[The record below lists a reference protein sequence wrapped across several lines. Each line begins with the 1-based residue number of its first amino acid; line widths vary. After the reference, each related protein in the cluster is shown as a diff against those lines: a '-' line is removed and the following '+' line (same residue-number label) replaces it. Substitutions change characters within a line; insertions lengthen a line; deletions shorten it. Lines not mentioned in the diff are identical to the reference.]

1 MFITDTK
8 GTNDSELDD
17 EVVTSVPFNYNV
29 TASILT
35 GLNTE
40 ITANPD
46 LPVVENLI
54 NELKVLGGLTLEDPN
69 TVFGDYEKKVDVPK
83 KTLVEDGKIYLAKSD
98 GTKIDNGTTLPLSG
112 GGGNV
117 TWESLT
123 GKPTTFTPSAHSH
136 GKSDITDFPTIP
148 TKTSELNN
156 DSGFLTSHQDLS
168 NYVQKETGKGLSTN
182 DFTTSE
188 KEKLQGLNNYTLP
201 IASETVLGGVKV
213 GDGLRIVNG
222 VLSANG
228 GGSAD
233 SIDWNNIQNKPS
245 VFAPDT
251 HRHSYNDLTEKPNI
265 PSVVG
270 LATESYV
277 DTKVAEI
284 VDSAPETLNTLN
296 ELSTALG
303 NDPNFATTVANQIGT
318 KASTE
323 YVNAELAKKV
333 SNEGYVATENNYTTA
348 EKTKLQGIQEGANN
362 YIHPEYHDASTITQ
376 DNMHRFITDAERQT
390 WNNKSDFDGNYDKLS
405 NKPTIPTKVS
415 QLQNDSDFAIKSDLA
430 NKVDKVE
437 GKSLSTNDYT
447 SIDKAKLDGLIGL
460 PSYSIAESNKI
471 LAVNASG
478 NATEWID
485 KPSGT
490 GSVKSYVTYEEF
502 GAKSDGVY
510 DDGVAIKLAH
520 EHANQNNL
528 TVKPDSTKTYYI
540 KQAHS
545 IPIIN
550 STDLNN
556 ATFVIDDTV
565 EVDRKK
571 NVFEVKSKKEPITI
585 VDLNF
590 TVKRSTVKLS
600 NLSGHGLCLVQV
612 VNANKKQ
619 FIREGSNSNEG
630 TDQQDY
636 FVIDNEG
643 SVLTDIIWDFEQIT
657 SCTLY
662 PFDDTTL
669 IMKNA
674 KFITRSNGKELQTN
688 YFDRGLTVN
697 RSNVIL
703 ENISHRVENEQPGSP
718 YHGFISGRYCA
729 YLTLRNCSVQSRK
742 AYKVSGTSV
751 WMGSYDIEMYCVVG
765 VKLEN
770 VIDVTFDNK
779 ERWGVFASNFCKDIV
794 VEDSTLSRVDAH
806 QGARNITIRRSVI
819 GNQGIRVIGSGLCLI
834 EDSKILNNTS
844 LITLRSDYG
853 SSWEG
858 ILVIRRTYWK
868 PDTTYAYPRIINFS
882 NTSNHDFG
890 YTCYF
895 PRLIIDDLE
904 VDDTELLSNGS
915 YSNIPIINNNTAAFG
930 TDITSFTH
938 PYHFT
943 DNIECKNMRTKSDK
957 GFILFNSSTINLY
970 NKNPFTYKVLESTS
984 VNNKKLLI
992 VPNTKIVLDNV
1003 KLAKVS
1009 RRMNAS
1015 GNLFAILDAS
1025 GNDGDGFTNNANH
1038 VLPLIHIKNCE
1049 NVYAF
1054 TSNHP
1059 MVLELE
1065 DSVVS
1070 TLLNVGASTR
1080 MNGKATGCS
1089 FKPSIDGV
1097 YQSVNTN
1104 YGDFAFTD
1112 CKFDTPLVNS
1122 VEEKTPTNLVRIYSF
1137 LGSYD
1142 SAKNN
1147 YNLINTI
1154 MDNCSIWDGTRCLAL
1169 GTISDTGVSNA
1180 LLTEYTG
1187 GKKQRF
1193 ITQQEYNSLS
1203 STGQLDNNTVYNIT
1217 DAPVGIVIK
1226 KVTQQQYDTEPH
1238 DANTL
1243 YVIVG

>member
-1 MFITDTK
+1 MSYLDKRVLLKANLETRNITEEKQSEIFFYNTDENIANLYMKLIYVTDDGLSKELQKDEVSGYSLKMTAIKPKTNQIREVDGVLSEDLSNNEGTCAIFKFQLGTEFTNQIGDVICCTKIIKDAQKLNMDYFVYTIKADKLTGLNAEITSNPDLPILKQLIKEVKETAQTVNNIDDVNITDTK
-8 GTNDSELDD
+8 TFSNKKIEEKFIAIGTQ
-17 EVVTSVPFNYNV
+17 
-29 TASILT
+29 IK
-35 GLNTE
+35 E
-40 ITANPD
+40 IAKD
-46 LPVVENLI
+46 LL
-54 NELKVLGGLTLEDPN
+54 L
-69 TVFGDYEKKVDVPK
+69 
-83 KTLVEDGKIYLAKSD
+83 EDGKLYLKKGD
-98 GTKIDNGTTLPLSG
+98 GTKLGAGVVLPVSG
-112 GGGNV
+112 SGGNV
-117 TWESLT
+117 TWESIT
-123 GKPTTFTPSAHSH
+123 GKPTIFTPSSHVHS
-136 GKSDITDFPTIP
+136 KSEITDFPTIP
-148 TKTSELNN
+148 TK
-156 DSGFLTSHQDLS
+156 
-168 NYVQKETGKGLSTN
+168 
-182 DFTTSE
+182 
-188 KEKLQGLNNYTLP
+188 
-201 IASETVLGGVKV
+201 I
-213 GDGLRIVNG
+213 
-222 VLSANG
+222 
-228 GGSAD
+228 
-233 SIDWNNIQNKPS
+233 
-245 VFAPDT
+245 
-251 HRHSYNDLTEKPNI
+251 
-265 PSVVG
+265 
-270 LATESYV
+270 
-277 DTKVAEI
+277 
-284 VDSAPETLNTLN
+284 
-296 ELSTALG
+296 
-303 NDPNFATTVANQIGT
+303 
-318 KASTE
+318 
-323 YVNAELAKKV
+323 
-333 SNEGYVATENNYTTA
+333 
-348 EKTKLQGIQEGANN
+348 
-362 YIHPEYHDASTITQ
+362 
-376 DNMHRFITDAERQT
+376 
-390 WNNKSDFDGNYDKLS
+390 
-405 NKPTIPTKVS
+405 S
-415 QLQNDSDFAIKSDLA
+415 QLQNDSDFATETF
-430 NKVDKVE
+430 VTTKVE
-437 GKSLSTNDYT
+437 E
-447 SIDKAKLDGLIGL
+447 AKLNG
-460 PSYSIAESNKI
+460 
-471 LAVNASG
+471 
-478 NATEWID
+478 
-485 KPSGT
+485 GT
-490 GSVKSYVTYEEF
+490 SAKSYVTYEEF
-502 GAKSDGVY
+502 GAKSDGVN
-510 DDGVAIKLAH
+510 DDGIAIKLAH

-528 TVKPDSTKTYYI
+528 IVKPDSTKTYYI

-545 IPIIN
+545 IPIVN

-590 TVKRSTVKLS
+590 TVNRATVKLS

-612 VNANKKQ
+612 INANKKQ

-669 IMKNA
+669 IVKNA
-674 KFITRSNGKELQTN
+674 KFITRSNEKELQSN
-688 YFDRGLTVN
+688 YFDRGLAVN

-729 YLTLRNCSVQSRK
+729 YLTLKNCSVQSRK

-794 VEDSTLSRVDAH
+794 VENSTLSRVDAH
-806 QGARNITIRRSVI
+806 QGARNITIRNSVI
-819 GNQGIRVIGSGLCLI
+819 GNQGLRIIGSGLCLI
-834 EDSKILNNTS
+834 EDSKILNSTS

-868 PDTTYAYPRIINFS
+868 PDTTYAYPRIINFA
-882 NTSNHDFG
+882 NASNHEFG

-904 VDDTELLSNGS
+904 VDDTELLSNDS
-915 YSNIPIINNNTAAFG
+915 YTNIPIINNNTAVFG

-1009 RRMNAS
+1009 RRTNAS

-1025 GNDGDGFTNNANH
+1025 GNDGDGFTNNTNH

-1193 ITQQEYNSLS
+1193 ITQREYDSLS
-1203 STGQLDNNTVYNIT
+1203 STGQLDSNTVYNIT
-1217 DAPVGIVIK
+1217 DAPAGIIIK
-1226 KVTQQQYDTEPH
+1226 KVTQQQYDSESH
-1238 DANTL
+1238 DTNTL
-1243 YVIVG
+1243 YIIVG

>member
-1 MFITDTK
+1 MIVRDCTILLKSDSATLSETLVLYKGDQNIEYTFTLKDNAYKFSNGTDGNIVTQLEASYAQILWYKNAEIRITFPIQETNDGKVVLKITKELIDEDNEMGDYDFQIRLYDSNKEAILTLPPLLKAVHIKAPLFEKDPLVDLASADVSTLVTAGPEETIYGTDGNYLKTTWVPGMIITSAKLNKIETALYDACRTKTAGDISLTDTS
-8 GTNDSELDD
+8 GNFTSDNVEGALSEINSQIKDI
-17 EVVTSVPFNYNV
+17 
-29 TASILT
+29 AK
-35 GLNTE
+35 
-40 ITANPD
+40 D
-46 LPVVENLI
+46 LL
-54 NELKVLGGLTLEDPN
+54 L
-69 TVFGDYEKKVDVPK
+69 
-83 KTLVEDGKIYLAKSD
+83 EDGKLYLKKSD
-98 GTKIDNGTTLPLSG
+98 GTKLGTGVVLPVSGSG
-112 GGGNV
+112 GSI
-117 TWESLT
+117 TWENVT
-123 GKPTTFTPSAHSH
+123 GKPATFTPSSHKHS
-136 GKSDITDFPTIP
+136 KSEITDFPTIP
-148 TKTSELNN
+148 TVS
-156 DSGFLTSHQDLS
+156 
-168 NYVQKETGKGLSTN
+168 
-182 DFTTSE
+182 
-188 KEKLQGLNNYTLP
+188 
-201 IASETVLGGVKV
+201 
-213 GDGLRIVNG
+213 
-222 VLSANG
+222 
-228 GGSAD
+228 
-233 SIDWNNIQNKPS
+233 
-245 VFAPDT
+245 
-251 HRHSYNDLTEKPNI
+251 NDLTNALKANYDSAYTHSTSTHAPVNAQKNSDI
-265 PSVVG
+265 
-270 LATESYV
+270 
-277 DTKVAEI
+277 TKDEIEAKLTGEI
-284 VDSAPETLNTLN
+284 VTHTHPGMI
-296 ELSTALG
+296 TA
-303 NDPNFATTVANQIGT
+303 
-318 KASTE
+318 
-323 YVNAELAKKV
+323 
-333 SNEGYVATENNYTTA
+333 
-348 EKTKLQGIQEGANN
+348 
-362 YIHPEYHDASTITQ
+362 
-376 DNMHRFITDAERQT
+376 
-390 WNNKSDFDGNYDKLS
+390 
-405 NKPTIPTKVS
+405 
-415 QLQNDSDFAIKSDLA
+415 
-430 NKVDKVE
+430 
-437 GKSLSTNDYT
+437 
-447 SIDKAKLDGLIGL
+447 
-460 PSYSIAESNKI
+460 
-471 LAVNASG
+471 
-478 NATEWID
+478 
-485 KPSGT
+485 
-490 GSVKSYVTYEEF
+490 KSYVTYEEF
-502 GAKSDGVY
+502 GAKSDGVN

-729 YLTLRNCSVQSRK
+729 YLTLKNCSVQSRK

-834 EDSKILNNTS
+834 EDSKILNSMS
-844 LITLRSDYG
+844 LITLRNDYG

-858 ILVIRRTYWK
+858 ILVIKRTYWK
-868 PDTTYAYPRIINFS
+868 PDTTYAYPRIINFA
-882 NTSNHDFG
+882 NASNHDFG

-895 PRLIIDDLE
+895 PRLIIDDLD
-904 VDDTELLSNGS
+904 VDDTELLSNDS
-915 YSNIPIINNNTAAFG
+915 YTNIPIINNNTAVFG

-943 DNIECKNMRTKSDK
+943 DNIECKNMRTRSDK

-984 VNNKKLLI
+984 GNDKKLLI
-992 VPNTKIVLDNV
+992 IPNTKIVLDNV

-1025 GNDGDGFTNNANH
+1025 GNDGDGFTNNVNH

-1193 ITQQEYNSLS
+1193 MTQREYDSLS
-1203 STGQLDNNTVYNIT
+1203 STGQLDSNTVYNIT
-1217 DAPVGIVIK
+1217 DAPAGIVIK
-1226 KVTQQQYDTEPH
+1226 KVTQQQYDSESH
-1238 DANTL
+1238 DTNTL
-1243 YVIVG
+1243 YIIVG

>member
-1 MFITDTK
+1 MSYNKKIWKNGDLITEESLNNIENGIYMAHGEIDTLK
-8 GTNDSELDD
+8 NNTPTGGSNINDA
-17 EVVTSVPFNYNV
+17 
-29 TASILT
+29 TASATTTYSSNKIENIKE
-35 GLNTE
+35 GLSSQIRE
-40 ITANPD
+40 SAKD
-46 LPVVENLI
+46 
-54 NELKVLGGLTLEDPN
+54 VLL
-69 TVFGDYEKKVDVPK
+69 
-83 KTLVEDGKIYLAKSD
+83 EDGKLYLKKSD
-98 GTKIDNGTTLPLSG
+98 GTKLGTGVVLPVGGSG
-112 GGGNV
+112 GSI
-117 TWESLT
+117 TWESVT
-123 GKPTTFTPSAHSH
+123 GKPATFTPSSHNHS
-136 GKSDITDFPTIP
+136 KSEIRDF
-148 TKTSELNN
+148 
-156 DSGFLTSHQDLS
+156 
-168 NYVQKETGKGLSTN
+168 
-182 DFTTSE
+182 
-188 KEKLQGLNNYTLP
+188 
-201 IASETVLGGVKV
+201 
-213 GDGLRIVNG
+213 
-222 VLSANG
+222 
-228 GGSAD
+228 
-233 SIDWNNIQNKPS
+233 
-245 VFAPDT
+245 
-251 HRHSYNDLTEKPNI
+251 
-265 PSVVG
+265 
-270 LATESYV
+270 
-277 DTKVAEI
+277 
-284 VDSAPETLNTLN
+284 
-296 ELSTALG
+296 
-303 NDPNFATTVANQIGT
+303 
-318 KASTE
+318 
-323 YVNAELAKKV
+323 
-333 SNEGYVATENNYTTA
+333 
-348 EKTKLQGIQEGANN
+348 
-362 YIHPEYHDASTITQ
+362 
-376 DNMHRFITDAERQT
+376 
-390 WNNKSDFDGNYDKLS
+390 
-405 NKPTIPTKVS
+405 PTIPTKVS
-415 QLQNDSDFAIKSDLA
+415 QLQNDSDFATETF
-430 NKVDKVE
+430 V
-437 GKSLSTNDYT
+437 TT
-447 SIDKAKLDGLIGL
+447 
-460 PSYSIAESNKI
+460 KI
-471 LAVNASG
+471 EEAQLNGGS
-478 NATEWID
+478 
-485 KPSGT
+485 
-490 GSVKSYVTYEEF
+490 GSVAKSYVTYEEF
-502 GAKSDGVY
+502 GAKCDSVY
-510 DDGVAIKLAH
+510 DDGIAIKLAH

-550 STDLNN
+550 NTDLNN
-556 ATFVIDDTV
+556 ATFIIDDTV

-590 TVKRSTVKLS
+590 TVNRTTVKLS

-612 VNANKKQ
+612 INANKKQ

-669 IMKNA
+669 TIKNA
-674 KFITRSNGKELQTN
+674 KFITRSNGKELQAN
-688 YFDRGLTVN
+688 YFDRGLSVN

-718 YHGFISGRYCA
+718 YHGFISGKYCA
-729 YLTLRNCSVQSRK
+729 YLTLKNCSVQSRK

-751 WMGSYDIEMYCVVG
+751 WMGSYDIETYCVVG

-770 VIDVTFDNK
+770 VIDVTFNNK
-779 ERWGVFASNFCKDIV
+779 ERWGVFGSNFCKDIV
-794 VEDSTLSRVDAH
+794 VENSTLSRVDAH
-806 QGARNITIRRSVI
+806 QGARNITIRNSVI
-819 GNQGIRVIGSGLCLI
+819 GNQGLRIIGSGLCLI
-834 EDSKILNNTS
+834 EDSKILNSTS

-858 ILVIRRTYWK
+858 VLVIRRTYWK
-868 PDTTYAYPRIINFS
+868 PDATYAYPRIINFA
-882 NTSNHDFG
+882 NASNHEFG

-904 VDDTELLSNGS
+904 VDDIELSSNGS
-915 YSNIPIINNNTAAFG
+915 YSNIPIINNNTASFG

-1059 MVLELE
+1059 MILELE

-1080 MNGKATGCS
+1080 MNGKATGCL
-1089 FKPSIDGV
+1089 FKPSIDGI

-1142 SAKNN
+1142 SSKNN
-1147 YNLINTI
+1147 YNIISTI
-1154 MDNCSIWDGTRCLAL
+1154 MDNCIMWDGTRCL
-1169 GTISDTGVSNA
+1169 N
-1180 LLTEYTG
+1180 
-1187 GKKQRF
+1187 
-1193 ITQQEYNSLS
+1193 
-1203 STGQLDNNTVYNIT
+1203 LDVR
-1217 DAPVGIVIK
+1217 
-1226 KVTQQQYDTEPH
+1226 
-1238 DANTL
+1238 
-1243 YVIVG
+1243 

>member
-1 MFITDTK
+1 MSYLDKRVLLKANLETRSITEEK
-8 GTNDSELDD
+8 QSEIFFYNTDENIANLYMKLIYVTDDGLSKELQKD
-17 EVVTSVPFNYNV
+17 EVSGYSLKMTAIKPKTNQIREVDGVLSEDLNNNEGTCAIFKFQLGTEFTNQIGNV
-29 TASILT
+29 ICCTKIIKDAQKLNMDYFVYTIKADKLT
-35 GLNTE
+35 GLNAE
-40 ITANPD
+40 ITSNPD
-46 LPVVENLI
+46 LPVLKQLI
-54 NELKVLGGLTLEDPN
+54 KEVKETAQ
-69 TVFGDYEKKVDVPK
+69 TVNNIDDV
-83 KTLVEDGKIYLAKSD
+83 
-98 GTKIDNGTTLPLSG
+98 N
-112 GGGNV
+112 
-117 TWESLT
+117 
-123 GKPTTFTPSAHSH
+123 
-136 GKSDITDFPTIP
+136 ITD
-148 TKTSELNN
+148 TKTFSNKKIEEKFTDV
-156 DSGFLTSHQDLS
+156 DSQIK
-168 NYVQKETGKGLSTN
+168 Y
-182 DFTTSE
+182 
-188 KEKLQGLNNYTLP
+188 
-201 IASETVLGGVKV
+201 IAK
-213 GDGLRIVNG
+213 
-222 VLSANG
+222 
-228 GGSAD
+228 
-233 SIDWNNIQNKPS
+233 
-245 VFAPDT
+245 
-251 HRHSYNDLTEKPNI
+251 DLT
-265 PSVVG
+265 
-270 LATESYV
+270 
-277 DTKVAEI
+277 
-284 VDSAPETLNTLN
+284 
-296 ELSTALG
+296 
-303 NDPNFATTVANQIGT
+303 
-318 KASTE
+318 
-323 YVNAELAKKV
+323 
-333 SNEGYVATENNYTTA
+333 
-348 EKTKLQGIQEGANN
+348 
-362 YIHPEYHDASTITQ
+362 
-376 DNMHRFITDAERQT
+376 
-390 WNNKSDFDGNYDKLS
+390 
-405 NKPTIPTKVS
+405 
-415 QLQNDSDFAIKSDLA
+415 
-430 NKVDKVE
+430 
-437 GKSLSTNDYT
+437 
-447 SIDKAKLDGLIGL
+447 
-460 PSYSIAESNKI
+460 NKI
-471 LAVNASG
+471 
-478 NATEWID
+478 
-485 KPSGT
+485 K
-490 GSVKSYVTYEEF
+490 YVTYEEF

-550 STDLNN
+550 NTDLNN
-556 ATFVIDDTV
+556 ATFIIDDTV

-590 TVKRSTVKLS
+590 TVNRATVKLS

-612 VNANKKQ
+612 INANKKQ

-703 ENISHRVENEQPGSP
+703 ENINHRVENEQPGSP

-742 AYKVSGTSV
+742 AYKASGTSV

-770 VIDVTFDNK
+770 VTDVTFDNK

-819 GNQGIRVIGSGLCLI
+819 GNQGLRVIGSGLCLI
-834 EDSKILNNTS
+834 EDSKILNSTS

-882 NTSNHDFG
+882 NASNHDFG

-895 PRLIIDDLE
+895 PRLIIDDLD
-904 VDDTELLSNGS
+904 VDDTELLSNDS
-915 YSNIPIINNNTAAFG
+915 YTNIPIINNNTAVFG

-943 DNIECKNMRTKSDK
+943 DNIECKNMRTRSDK

-1070 TLLNVGASTR
+1070 TLLNVGVSTR
-1080 MNGKATGCS
+1080 MNGKARGCS
-1089 FKPSIDGV
+1089 FKPSIDAV
-1097 YQSVNTN
+1097 YQSINTN

-1142 SAKNN
+1142 SVKNN
-1147 YNLINTI
+1147 YNIISTV
-1154 MDNCSIWDGTRCLAL
+1154 MDNCSMWDGTRCLNL
-1169 GTISDTGVSNA
+1169 DVVLENTGVSDA

-1193 ITQQEYNSLS
+1193 ITQQEYDSLS
-1203 STGQLDNNTVYNIT
+1203 STGQLDSNTVYNIT
-1217 DAPVGIVIK
+1217 DAPAGIIIK
-1226 KVTQQQYDTEPH
+1226 KVTQQQYDTESH
-1238 DANTL
+1238 DINTL

>member
-1 MFITDTK
+1 MSQNYIP
-8 GTNDSELDD
+8 TNWEDNKT
-17 EVVTSVPFNYNV
+17 VG
-29 TASILT
+29 TASTMNNMEKGIS
-35 GLNTE
+35 GAHDRIDDFDSQIRE
-40 ITANPD
+40 SAKD
-46 LPVVENLI
+46 
-54 NELKVLGGLTLEDPN
+54 VLL
-69 TVFGDYEKKVDVPK
+69 
-83 KTLVEDGKIYLAKSD
+83 EDGKLYLKKSD
-98 GTKIDNGTTLPLSG
+98 GTKLGAGVVLPVGGSG
-112 GGGNV
+112 GSV
-117 TWESLT
+117 TWEMVT
-123 GKPTTFTPSAHSH
+123 GKPTTFTPSSHNHS
-136 GKSDITDFPTIP
+136 KSEIRDF
-148 TKTSELNN
+148 
-156 DSGFLTSHQDLS
+156 
-168 NYVQKETGKGLSTN
+168 
-182 DFTTSE
+182 
-188 KEKLQGLNNYTLP
+188 
-201 IASETVLGGVKV
+201 
-213 GDGLRIVNG
+213 
-222 VLSANG
+222 
-228 GGSAD
+228 
-233 SIDWNNIQNKPS
+233 
-245 VFAPDT
+245 
-251 HRHSYNDLTEKPNI
+251 
-265 PSVVG
+265 
-270 LATESYV
+270 
-277 DTKVAEI
+277 
-284 VDSAPETLNTLN
+284 
-296 ELSTALG
+296 
-303 NDPNFATTVANQIGT
+303 
-318 KASTE
+318 
-323 YVNAELAKKV
+323 
-333 SNEGYVATENNYTTA
+333 
-348 EKTKLQGIQEGANN
+348 
-362 YIHPEYHDASTITQ
+362 
-376 DNMHRFITDAERQT
+376 
-390 WNNKSDFDGNYDKLS
+390 
-405 NKPTIPTKVS
+405 PTIPTKVS
-415 QLQNDSDFAIKSDLA
+415 QLQNDSNF
-430 NKVDKVE
+430 
-437 GKSLSTNDYT
+437 
-447 SIDKAKLDGLIGL
+447 
-460 PSYSIAESNKI
+460 
-471 LAVNASG
+471 
-478 NATEWID
+478 ATETFVTTKIEEAQLNGG
-485 KPSGT
+485 S
-490 GSVKSYVTYEEF
+490 GSVAKSYVTYEEF
-502 GAKSDGVY
+502 GAKSDGVN

-550 STDLNN
+550 NTDFNN

-565 EVDRKK
+565 EVDRRK

-585 VDLNF
+585 VGLNF
-590 TVKRSTVKLS
+590 TVNRTTVKLS
-600 NLSGHGLCLVQV
+600 NLSGYGLCLVQV
-612 VNANKKQ
+612 INANKKQ

-688 YFDRGLTVN
+688 YFDRGLNVN

-718 YHGFISGRYCA
+718 YHGFISGKYCA

-794 VEDSTLSRVDAH
+794 VENSTLSRVDAH
-806 QGARNITIRRSVI
+806 QGARNITIRNSVI
-819 GNQGIRVIGSGLCLI
+819 GNQGLRIIGSGLCLI
-834 EDSKILNNTS
+834 EDSKILNSTS

-858 ILVIRRTYWK
+858 ILVIKRTYWK
-868 PDTTYAYPRIINFS
+868 PDATYAYPRIINFA
-882 NTSNHDFG
+882 NASNHEFG

-904 VDDTELLSNGS
+904 VDDTELSSNGS
-915 YSNIPIINNNTAAFG
+915 YSNILIINNNTASFG

-1089 FKPSIDGV
+1089 FKPSIDGI

-1122 VEEKTPTNLVRIYSF
+1122 VEEKTPTNLVKIYSF

-1147 YNLINTI
+1147 YNIISTV
-1154 MDNCSIWDGTRCLAL
+1154 MDNCSMWDGSRCLNLDVVLENA
-1169 GTISDTGVSNA
+1169 GVSDA

-1193 ITQQEYNSLS
+1193 VTQQEYNNLS
-1203 STGQLDNNTVYNIT
+1203 STGQLDSNTVYNIT
-1217 DAPVGIVIK
+1217 DVPIGIIVK
-1226 KVTQQQYDTEPH
+1226 KVTQQQYDTESH

>member
-1 MFITDTK
+1 MA
-8 GTNDSELDD
+8 
-17 EVVTSVPFNYNV
+17 NYNYNPTLWEGGKTV
-29 TASILT
+29 GTADIMNNIENGIVNSHNV
-35 GLNTE
+35 LNE
-40 ITANPD
+40 HELQIKDIAKD
-46 LPVVENLI
+46 VLLENGKLY
-54 NELKVLGGLTLEDPN
+54 LK
-69 TVFGDYEKKVDVPK
+69 
-83 KTLVEDGKIYLAKSD
+83 KSD
-98 GTKIDNGTTLPLSG
+98 GTKLGAGVVLPVGGSG
-112 GGGNV
+112 GSG
-117 TWESLT
+117 LT
-123 GKPTTFTPSAHSH
+123 TEQVQQLQQAHTHSTSTH
-136 GKSDITDFPTIP
+136 APVNAQKNSDITKEEIEA
-148 TKTSELNN
+148 K
-156 DSGFLTSHQDLS
+156 LT
-168 NYVQKETGKGLSTN
+168 G
-182 DFTTSE
+182 
-188 KEKLQGLNNYTLP
+188 
-201 IASETVLGGVKV
+201 
-213 GDGLRIVNG
+213 
-222 VLSANG
+222 
-228 GGSAD
+228 
-233 SIDWNNIQNKPS
+233 
-245 VFAPDT
+245 
-251 HRHSYNDLTEKPNI
+251 
-265 PSVVG
+265 
-270 LATESYV
+270 
-277 DTKVAEI
+277 EI
-284 VDSAPETLNTLN
+284 VTHTHPGMI
-296 ELSTALG
+296 TA
-303 NDPNFATTVANQIGT
+303 
-318 KASTE
+318 
-323 YVNAELAKKV
+323 
-333 SNEGYVATENNYTTA
+333 
-348 EKTKLQGIQEGANN
+348 
-362 YIHPEYHDASTITQ
+362 
-376 DNMHRFITDAERQT
+376 
-390 WNNKSDFDGNYDKLS
+390 
-405 NKPTIPTKVS
+405 
-415 QLQNDSDFAIKSDLA
+415 
-430 NKVDKVE
+430 
-437 GKSLSTNDYT
+437 
-447 SIDKAKLDGLIGL
+447 
-460 PSYSIAESNKI
+460 
-471 LAVNASG
+471 
-478 NATEWID
+478 
-485 KPSGT
+485 
-490 GSVKSYVTYEEF
+490 KSYVTYEEF

-742 AYKVSGTSV
+742 AYKASGTSV

-770 VIDVTFDNK
+770 VTDVTFDNK

-868 PDTTYAYPRIINFS
+868 PDTTYAYPRIINFA
-882 NTSNHDFG
+882 NASNHEFG

-895 PRLIIDDLE
+895 PRLIIDDLD
-904 VDDTELLSNGS
+904 VDDTELLSNDS
-915 YSNIPIINNNTAAFG
+915 YTNIPIINNNTAVFG

-943 DNIECKNMRTKSDK
+943 DNIECKNMRTRSDK

-984 VNNKKLLI
+984 GNDKKLLI
-992 VPNTKIVLDNV
+992 IPNTKIVLDNV

-1217 DAPVGIVIK
+1217 DAPVGIIIK
-1226 KVTQQQYDTEPH
+1226 KVTQQQYDTESH
-1238 DANTL
+1238 DTNTL